1 MAKKSGKRVSSL
13 IPDEQETR
21 KRLGSKLPSE
31 LTRQDRGAKVPAGV
45 SVDTGAKTP
54 SLSKAVTEDYFGKN
68 GQSSLHGSSS
78 IFTKKS

>member
-1 MAKKSGKRVSSL
+1 MAKGKKVSSL

-45 SVDTGAKTP
+45 SVDTGAKVP
-54 SLSKAVTEDYFGKN
+54 SLSKGVTEEYYNSKGES
-68 GQSSLHGSSS
+68 QLRGSSS